1 MSWFPLGHL
10 QLRES
15 KKIMSIVVRSTL
27 VWIAAFVAVYILV
40 VIANS
45 IGASLFGN
53 DANYGSSRVQQE
65 LSGFFRLA
73 IHVAPAIVV
82 AFYRPHYAWQV
93 AGVMSSVFELL
104 DALNKFGRDGFE
116 YIGEPISILLTYV
129 LVAMLSASWMASKR
143 CNKREQQR
151 EQARRLG

>member
-1 MSWFPLGHL
+1 MS
-10 QLRES
+10 S
-15 KKIMSIVVRSTL
+15 VVRSAL
-27 VWIAAFVAVYILV
+27 VWIAAFVAVYVLV

-45 IGASLFGN
+45 VGASLFGN

-82 AFYRPHYAWQV
+82 AFYRPPYAWQV

-104 DALNKFGRDGFE
+104 DALNKFGREGFA

-129 LVAMLSASWMASKR
+129 LVAMLSACWMASKR

-151 EQARRLG
+151 EQARSP